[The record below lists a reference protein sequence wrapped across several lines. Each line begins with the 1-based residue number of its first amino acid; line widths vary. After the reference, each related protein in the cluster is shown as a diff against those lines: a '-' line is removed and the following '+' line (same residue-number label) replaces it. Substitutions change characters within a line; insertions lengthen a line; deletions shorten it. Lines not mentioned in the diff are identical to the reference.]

1 MLSALLRFAKKAGL
15 VERNV
20 VRDLDRDD
28 RPGTQRLSE
37 PRYLSS
43 AELARLL
50 AELGDVFRPVILI
63 CSLAGLRISEA
74 LGLHWGDV
82 RFGAKTI
89 GVWRQLDYDG
99 TVREDTK
106 TSASTATVPL
116 LPALERELREH
127 RPPGGVDLRRA
138 RSSSASSSWCRAET
152 AGTARSPGQPEP
164 DLPGHEQGRPR
175 VTLGPRPRHLTGGSV
190 PAL

>member
-50 AELGDVFRPVILI
+50 AELGDVFRPVILL

-82 RFGAKTI
+82 RFGARRS
-89 GVWRQLDYDG
+89 GSG
-99 TVREDTK
+99 
-106 TSASTATVPL
+106 ANSTT
-116 LPALERELREH
+116 
-127 RPPGGVDLRRA
+127 
-138 RSSSASSSWCRAET
+138 
-152 AGTARSPGQPEP
+152 TARSARTRRRPPRPRPCSCFPRLSGSCASITPARRASICGACATTSWSSLEAAASRSRVGTRSAPGR
-164 DLPGHEQGRPR
+164 GRPR
-175 VTLGPRPRHLTGGSV
+175 RWV
-190 PAL
+190 